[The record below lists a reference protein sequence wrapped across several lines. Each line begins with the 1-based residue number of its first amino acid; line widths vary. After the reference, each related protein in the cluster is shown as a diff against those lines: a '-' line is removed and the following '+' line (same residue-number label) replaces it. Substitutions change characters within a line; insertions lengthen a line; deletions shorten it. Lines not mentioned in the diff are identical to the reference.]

1 MTSFRLPLAGALL
14 AGLAAAAPARAEL
27 VHLTSGRVVSASSVV
42 LGEETATI
50 RLRGGGEVTCSRSLI
65 VRVDPDE
72 VPWPEEKAT
81 ADAAAGS
88 TATTRPEPVRP
99 IEIPAAYRA
108 VITRLAAAHGVD
120 ARLIHAVISV
130 ESAYQPRARSR
141 KGARGLM
148 QLMPATARQYGVR
161 NAYHANANLDAG
173 VRHLKSLLDQFAL
186 PEAIA
191 AYNAGAAAVK
201 RFGGIPPFRETR
213 TYVDR
218 VLTAAGLA
226 TPVPEPVPSPDDDP
240 ESAAPAEPADR
251 STP

>member
-1 MTSFRLPLAGALL
+1 MTFSRLPLAVGVLV
-14 AGLAAAAPARAEL
+14 GLAAAAPARAEL
-27 VHLTSGRVVSASSVV
+27 VHLTSGRVISASSVV
-42 LGEETATI
+42 LAEETATI

-72 VPWPEEKAT
+72 VPWPEEKPA
-81 ADAAAGS
+81 ADAATPVAA
-88 TATTRPEPVRP
+88 ATSFLPVRP
-99 IEIPAAYRA
+99 VEIPEAYRG

-120 ARLIHAVISV
+120 ARLIHAVISA
-130 ESAYQPRARSR
+130 ESGYQPRARSR

-213 TYVDR
+213 NYVDR
-218 VLTAAGLA
+218 VLALAGLEA
-226 TPVPEPVPSPDDDP
+226 AAPEPVPAPDDAPDA
-240 ESAAPAEPADR
+240 AAPAEAADR